1 MDNPSNHLQE
11 VAEIVQEL
19 NAIGLSPILVG
30 GMALVY
36 LGSRRVTRDFDFVIE
51 KPDDRLGNML
61 DILYGR
67 GFELA
72 SQLDQNG
79 DITITI
85 DNRNIA
91 AMRLRLDAPNS
102 AFFLNPKTGL
112 RIDLLLD
119 FPIPAAELS
128 KTAQKIKV
136 RSLVI
141 PIASEQNLLRL
152 KKKAQSARK
161 SPSDAQDIAF
171 LKGLQKKKTSSSG
184 GDSA

>member
-1 MDNPSNHLQE
+1 
-11 VAEIVQEL
+11 
-19 NAIGLSPILVG
+19 
-30 GMALVY
+30 VY

-51 KPDDRLGNML
+51 KPADRLGNML

-72 SQLDQNG
+72 SQLDKNG

-112 RIDLLLD
+112 RIDLLFD
-119 FPIPAAELS
+119 FPIPTAELS
-128 KTAQKIKV
+128 KNAQRTKV
-136 RSLVI
+136 SSLTL
-141 PIASEQNLLRL
+141 PIASEQDLLRL
-152 KKKAQSARK
+152 KKKAQSSRK
-161 SPSDAQDIAF
+161 SSGDAQDIAF
-171 LKGLQKKKTSSSG
+171 LQGLQKKKTSNSG